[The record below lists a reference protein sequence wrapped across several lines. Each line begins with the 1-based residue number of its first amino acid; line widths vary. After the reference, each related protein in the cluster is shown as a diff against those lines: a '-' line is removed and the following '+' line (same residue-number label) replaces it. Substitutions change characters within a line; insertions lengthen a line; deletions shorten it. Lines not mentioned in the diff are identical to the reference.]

1 MILTE
6 GDLSFTF
13 NGALSAVKFDD
24 GTAHGLTHC
33 MKAVDFVVE
42 FQNYYVFVEVKDP
55 YHPNAQSQAVQAFSA
70 KLQSGELCNDLVAK
84 YRDSFLYRWAEEKV
98 DKPVNYFILLSMSFL
113 SSTALMQQGHNLR
126 AKLPLKQSQR
136 WTKPIVAACAMF
148 NIHSWNQQ
156 LAQWP
161 VRRISAITA
170 TGV

>member
-24 GTAHGLTHC
+24 SPAHGLTHC

-42 FQNYYVFVEVKDP
+42 FQDYYVFVEVKDP
-55 YHPNAQSQAVQAFSA
+55 DNPNAQSQTVQAFSD

-98 DKPVNYFILLSMSFL
+98 DKPVSYFILLSMSFL

-136 WTKPIVAACAMF
+136 WAKPIATACAIF
-148 NIHSWNQQ
+148 NIESWNQQ
-156 LAQWP
+156 FTQWP
-161 VRRISAITA
+161 VRRISTM
-170 TGV
+170 